1 MKKYLLII
9 LAAALT
15 LTACH
20 KKPQEQNTEAQEQ
33 QEPVANN
40 QEPIAGN
47 PYIDITGV
55 TLEGTELS
63 LSELVGQSDY
73 VLLDFWATWCNPCR
87 QLMPVLYDIYYRF
100 GGDRLEIL
108 SCSVDQD
115 EAAWREFLFET
126 RYPWQ
131 QIREDEAHPCS
142 DKYNV
147 QYIPHTILID
157 REGKIVAVDIEEP
170 ELEAILLGE

>member
-1 MKKYLLII
+1 MMKKYLLII

-33 QEPVANN
+33 PEQTVDPNR
-40 QEPIAGN
+40 
-47 PYIDITGV
+47 YIDITGL
-55 TLEGTELS
+55 TLENTELS
-63 LSELVGQSDY
+63 LSDLVGQSDY

>member
-1 MKKYLLII
+1 MKKYLLIVV
-9 LAAALT
+9 AAVFC

-20 KKPQEQNTEAQEQ
+20 KQPKGRDTETTEQQEQ
-33 QEPVANN
+33 QEPAANDN
-40 QEPIAGN
+40 K
-47 PYIDITGV
+47 YIDITGV
-55 TLEGTELS
+55 TLDGQELS

-87 QLMPVLYDIYYRF
+87 QLMPVLYDIYLRF

-115 EAAWREFLFET
+115 ENAWREFLFET
-126 RYPWQ
+126 RYPWEH
-131 QIREDEAHPCS
+131 IREDANHPCS

-157 REGKIVAVDIEEP
+157 KQGNIVAVDIEEP